1 MRKMPSI
8 VNNERESVELR
19 WLRRCFQVR
28 GRGWAVKPS
37 SAMSAITYTAVVQ
50 APLTSQQ
57 GKARQGGISA
67 SGETKFI
74 LNQPRQPRSRTMP
87 ANSTARVP
95 QQPRERRC
103 RFDAP
108 TAELRLSTS
117 AQRTQADRSG
127 ASTTRRWAGKGGDK
141 QRSKAKWETGASR
154 EEVREGW
161 SSRRW

>member
-1 MRKMPSI
+1 MVAPLLPGARKGVGGKAFVS
-8 VNNERESVELR
+8 NERDHVYS
-19 WLRRCFQVR
+19 
-28 GRGWAVKPS
+28 GRTS
-37 SAMSAITYTAVVQ
+37 SANQPAR
-50 APLTSQQ
+50 Q

-87 ANSTARVP
+87 ANSTTSTAAAARASVQIRRSLP
-95 QQPRERRC
+95 QSSGSQHRLNGHRQTEV
-103 RFDAP
+103 
-108 TAELRLSTS
+108 ELARPGG
-117 AQRTQADRSG
+117 G
-127 ASTTRRWAGKGGDK
+127 AGGKGDK